1 MIMNKFDSAKCPKCD
16 KIATNSGDVEALFG
30 IRNNGGN
37 LMVQSWCKECR

>member
-1 MIMNKFDSAKCPKCD
+1 MIMGKFDSANCPNCGKV
-16 KIATNSGDVEALFG
+16 ANSKMEVEALFG